1 MNQPKVNLAKYEDRQ
16 KTIEEI
22 VMLGAADG
30 VFFSHQFFPKTV
42 RQSSPDIH
50 YTVWDYMDDPANEHV
65 GLELFRG
72 CAKTTITRVNVAKR
86 ISYAVSRTIMIVGPE
101 QKHARRS
108 VRWLM
113 MQMETNTFWTQTFG
127 LKKGNK
133 WSEEEIEII
142 NESADCRIYVIA
154 FGITASTRGLNLD
167 DYRPDFIVLDDCCD
181 EENTGT
187 PEQRQKIRGL
197 LFGNITQSLAPR
209 SEAPHS
215 KIVMLQTGLHK
226 EDLINTAHND
236 PDWKTVKL
244 GCFDEEGRS
253 TWEERFPTEELLKKK
268 RSFIEQNNLPYWLRE
283 MECKIVSFETAA
295 FNINLLKQYE
305 HLPPREVMNVFGG
318 IDPARET
325 KLNTKAHKA
334 AIVFIGVSKGVSY
347 LLEYW
352 AAKDANPEMLWQE
365 FLRMAIVWRP
375 LVTGVETTAYQKT
388 LEWYFNQRMMQ
399 TNSPFTLKP
408 YDDRRKKPDRIRQA
422 YTQRIAM
429 GTFQTSKGQH
439 EFNAALAEYTDEVD
453 IDILDAGAIALDI
466 ATPWIQAG
474 LFGEDEL
481 VALPSGNE
489 PNRKQEYIAPCP

>member
-1 MNQPKVNLAKYEDRQ
+1 MRPYVDITQFEDQQ
-16 KTIEEI
+16 KALEEM

-30 VFFSHQFFPKTV
+30 VFFSHQFFPQTV

-50 YTVWDYMDDPANEHV
+50 YQVWDYMDDPEHQNM

-72 CAKTTITRVNVAKR
+72 SAKTTITRCNVAKR
-86 ISYAVSRTIMIVGPE
+86 ISYGVSRTIMIVGPE

-113 MQMETNTFWTQTFG
+113 RQIEINSLWTQTFG
-127 LKKGNK
+127 LKKGAK

-142 NESADCRIYVIA
+142 NESANCRIFVIA

-187 PEQRQKIRGL
+187 PDQRQKIRGL
-197 LFGNITQSLAPR
+197 LFGNIMQSLAPR

-226 EDLINTAHND
+226 EDLINTAHKD
-236 PDWKTVKL
+236 PSWQTVQL
-244 GCFDEEGRS
+244 GCFDKDGRS
-253 TWEERFPTEELLKKK
+253 TWEERFPTEELLAKK

-283 MECKIVSFETAA
+283 MECKIVSMETAA
-295 FNINLLKQYE
+295 FNTNLLVNYE
-305 HLPPREVMNVFGG
+305 NLPASLTVFAG

-325 KLNTKAHKA
+325 KKSTRAHKA
-334 AIVFIGVSKGVSY
+334 AIVFIGVANGVSY

-365 FLRMAIVWRP
+365 YLRMAITWRP
-375 LVTGVETTAYQKT
+375 LVTGIETVAYQQT
-388 LEWYFNQRMMQ
+388 LEWYFNQRMQQ
-399 TNSPFTLKP
+399 TNSPFTIKP
-408 YDDRRKKPDRIRQA
+408 YNDRRRKPDRIRQA
-422 YTQRIAM
+422 FTQRIAM
-429 GTFQTSKGQH
+429 GTFQTRKDQH
-439 EFNAALAEYTDEVD
+439 EFNAALAEYTDDVD

-466 ATPWIQAG
+466 ATPWIHAG
-474 LFGEDEL
+474 LFGEDEDSTL
-481 VALPSGNE
+481 MLPQGVES
-489 PNRKQEYIAPCP
+489 RRSQEFIAPCP